1 MSKFIPAIII
11 FLLLTSC
18 ESLTLLNQTSVTD
31 GDNVTIDQ
39 VDVPED
45 ATWAKITMDKVEEIC
60 LDEAKREA
68 GRSAWAVKDCLC
80 EELTSN
86 GMKQYYCDVY
96 TLDPSGTAYWVKLSC
111 FLEGRTCNVQ
121 SNYGTET
128 LTFEELE
135 ERYD

>member
-18 ESLTLLNQTSVTD
+18 ESLTLLNQTSVTGEGNAAISD
-31 GDNVTIDQ
+31 ASA
-39 VDVPED
+39 D
-45 ATWAKITMDKVEEIC
+45 ATWAKITTDKVEEVC

-96 TLDPSGTAYWVKLSC
+96 TLDPAGTAYWVKLSC
-111 FLEGRTCNVQ
+111 FLEGRTCTVQ
-121 SNYGTET
+121 SNYGTQT
-128 LTFEELE
+128 LTFEEFE